1 LTEVIVNT
9 SPLQYLH
16 QKLLH
21 ILPPLS
27 RAVVVPPGV
36 VDELQAGRKHG
47 IDVPDLTTATWIE
60 IRQPASIVAL
70 ELVMDMGGVR
80 PRF

>member
-1 LTEVIVNT
+1 ML
-9 SPLQYLH
+9 
-16 QKLLH
+16 
-21 ILPPLS
+21 
-27 RAVVVPPGV
+27 
-36 VDELQAGRKHG
+36 DELQAGRKHG